1 MLALKLG
8 APSRRRVA
16 RAIALSASAL
26 SLVLPASAAAQAAGD
41 LDGSFGPGGAA
52 LVSVG
57 DGGTAAGFDLLLQGD
72 RPLAAGFA
80 AFGGANRF
88 ALLRRNVDG
97 SPDASFGAGGA
108 ASPAIGSEAAANALT
123 VQPDGKIV
131 LAGYA
136 SVSGEYRFALA
147 RFDASGNLDTGA
159 FGPPSGT
166 TITTMGSGGDAT
178 AEAVVASGDNLLVAG
193 NAVDAGGQV
202 FALARFDGAG
212 ALTPTGF
219 GTAGRVLT
227 PMGNGG
233 EAAAHTMGVLPD
245 GRIVLAGHAND
256 AGAFKFALAAF
267 SAGGELVVTGFGAG
281 GKVLT
286 PVGSNGNAVIN
297 DLAVL
302 PDGRIVVV
310 GSAQD
315 GGIEKL
321 ALARYTTAG
330 ELDAS
335 FGAGG
340 IVLAAVGDGE
350 EGGANALAVQP
361 DGKLVVTGQ
370 ASDGPASRVLVARFN
385 PDGSPDAGFG
395 AGGAVLTGLGSEN
408 AAAGTGVALQG
419 NGAIVVGGHAGD
431 AGETKFA
438 LARYLGTGAGPGG
451 GLLDTVRPRFLS
463 ASLTRRRFRVGR
475 RATPRIAARRRAG
488 VGTTFVFR
496 LSEAARV
503 TIRMDRARPG
513 VRVGRRCLAP
523 RRGRRGKRCVRYV
536 RAGTL
541 TRRSARAGLNRVRF
555 SGRIG
560 RRALK
565 LGRHRAILRAVDP
578 AGNRSR
584 ARTLSFKVVR
594 R

>member
-8 APSRRRVA
+8 APLA
-16 RAIALSASAL
+16 CALILA
-26 SLVLPASAAAQAAGD
+26 LPASAGAQAAGD

-57 DGGTAAGFDLLLQGD
+57 DGGNAAGFDLLLQGD

-80 AFGGANRF
+80 AFGGVNRF
-88 ALLRRNVDG
+88 ALVRRNADG
-97 SPDASFGAGGA
+97 SLDAGFAAGGA

-123 VQPDGKIV
+123 IQPDGKIV

-136 SVSGEYRFALA
+136 TVGGVNRFALA
-147 RFDASGNLDTGA
+147 RFEAAGNLDTAA
-159 FGPPSGT
+159 FDSPNGT
-166 TITTMGSGGDAT
+166 TTATMGSDGDAA
-178 AEAVVASGDNLLVAG
+178 AEAVLASGGNLLAAG
-193 NAVDAGGQV
+193 RAADAGAQV
-202 FALARFDGAG
+202 FALARFDDAG

-233 EAAAHTMGVLPD
+233 DAAAHAMGVLPD
-245 GRIVLAGHAND
+245 GRIVLAGHASD
-256 AGAFKFALAAF
+256 SGAFKFALAAY
-267 SAGGELVVTGFGAG
+267 SAGGELVLTGFGTA

-286 PVGSNGNAVIN
+286 PVGSNGNAVIS

-315 GGIEKL
+315 GGVEKL
-321 ALARYTTAG
+321 ALARYTSAG
-330 ELDAS
+330 ELDPS

-350 EGGANALAVQP
+350 EAGANAVGVQP
-361 DGKLVVTGQ
+361 DGKLVITGQ
-370 ASDGPASRVLVARFN
+370 VTDGTATRVLVARFN
-385 PDGSPDAGFG
+385 ADGSPDAGFG
-395 AGGAVLTGLGSEN
+395 AGGAVMTGLGSEN
-408 AAAGTGVALQG
+408 TAAGTGVAVQG

-431 AGETKFA
+431 AAETKFA
-438 LARYLGTGAGPGG
+438 LARYLGAGPSAPVPAP
-451 GLLDTVRPRFLS
+451 LLDTVRPRFLS

-475 RATPRIAARRRAG
+475 RATPRIAARRRAP

-496 LSEAARV
+496 LSEPARV
-503 TIRMDRARPG
+503 TIRMARARPG

-523 RRGRRGKRCVRYV
+523 RRGRRGRRCVRYV

-541 TRRSARAGLNRVRF
+541 TRRSARAGPGRVRF

-560 RRALK
+560 RRALR

-578 AGNRSR
+578 AGNRSDP
-584 ARTLSFKVVR
+584 RTLFFRVVR